1 MFKAFIQI
9 VAMAALALVCGTGY
23 NLYNLSNKDPRAMTW
38 VMDERLRGMD
48 LLASSA
54 PETKAVQPP
63 ANPAP
68 PSTPQD
74 AKKPGD
80 PLPSDPQ
87 PPKEKEAPPAQIPQL
102 TAKAPEPTK
111 DAAPAS
117 EFPMID
123 IAAAHEEYGNETLF
137 IDARRT
143 REYEAGHITGAQ
155 SASAW
160 ETQLLEKITKIR
172 EEYPAEAPIVVY
184 CGSSKECEDSKI
196 VSRQLK
202 EVGFLNILVYQ
213 GGFPEWSKEKPDLVT
228 KGLEPGKREV
238 P

>member
-1 MFKAFIQI
+1 MFKAFTHILSI
-9 VAMAALALVCGTGY
+9 AALALVCGTGY
-23 NLYNLSNKDPRAMTW
+23 NFWNKGSPRYLPW
-38 VMDERLRGMD
+38 QDERLKGMD
-48 LLASSA
+48 FLTSA
-54 PETKAVQPP
+54 PAAQTKDVPP
-63 ANPAP
+63 PTNPAP
-68 PSTPQD
+68 PP
-74 AKKPGD
+74 AKEPKKASN
-80 PLPSDPQ
+80 PLPVDPQ
-87 PPKEKEAPPAQIPQL
+87 PPKEKEAPPTELPQP
-102 TAKAPEPTK
+102 TAKAPDAPK

-117 EFPMID
+117 EFLMID
-123 IAAAHEEYGNETLF
+123 IAAAQEEYRNESLF

-143 REYEAGHITGAQ
+143 KEYELGHITGALT
-155 SASAW
+155 ASAW
-160 ETQLLEKITKIR
+160 EADLLEKITKIR

-228 KGLEPGKREV
+228 KGLEPGKREA

>member
-9 VAMAALALVCGTGY
+9 ISIAVVAVACGTGY
-23 NLYNLSNKDPRAMTW
+23 NAYNIANKNPRRMDW
-38 VMDERLRGMD
+38 VMDERLRGLD
-48 LLASSA
+48 LLASSPTQSKDVPA
-54 PETKAVQPP
+54 PTNPAP
-63 ANPAP
+63 ANPAKDVAP
-68 PSTPQD
+68 APEQPVKSKDTP
-74 AKKPGD
+74 AAA
-80 PLPSDPQ
+80 LPQ
-87 PPKEKEAPPAQIPQL
+87 P
-102 TAKAPEPTK
+102 TAKALEPTK
-111 DAAPAS
+111 EAAPAS

-123 IAAAHEEYGNETLF
+123 IAAAHEEYRNETLF

-143 REYEAGHITGAQ
+143 REYEAGHITGALT
-155 SASAW
+155 ASAW
-160 ETQLLEKITKIR
+160 EADLLEKITKVR

-202 EVGFLNILVYQ
+202 EVGFTSIMVYQ

-228 KGLEPGKREV
+228 QGKEPGKREA

>member
-1 MFKAFIQI
+1 
-9 VAMAALALVCGTGY
+9 VA
-23 NLYNLSNKDPRAMTW
+23 SK
-38 VMDERLRGMD
+38 
-48 LLASSA
+48 
-54 PETKAVQPP
+54 ETPP
-63 ANPAP
+63 ADP
-68 PSTPQD
+68 PPT
-74 AKKPGD
+74 A
-80 PLPSDPQ
+80 
-87 PPKEKEAPPAQIPQL
+87 
-102 TAKAPEPTK
+102 AKASEPTK
-111 DAAPAS
+111 EGAPAS

-123 IAAAHEEYGNETLF
+123 IAAAHDEYRNETLF
-137 IDARRT
+137 LDARRT

-160 ETQLLEKITKIR
+160 EADLLEKITKTR

-202 EVGFLNILVYQ
+202 EVGFTSIMIYQ

-228 KGLEPGKREV
+228 TGKDPGKREA